1 MLFDRLKNIIRSTA
15 NDFLEKNGLSDAEY
29 TKAVDDEY
37 EKEFGSLGNEEPN
50 YSTNNAEYEFAA
62 PKVNPKERIYYHTLG
77 LEQGA
82 SYEQIKV
89 AYKKLMKAYH
99 PDRHQADPQKQ
110 RWAVEQSQK
119 VNEAYAFLEKKFE
132 KLK

>member
-1 MLFDRLKNIIRSTA
+1 MLFDRLKNIIRSTT

-37 EKEFGSLGNEEPN
+37 EKEFGSLGNDEPKN
-50 YSTNNAEYEFAA
+50 TSNFDTEYEFTA
-62 PKVNPKERIYYHTLG
+62 PKVNPKEKIYYQTLG
-77 LEQGA
+77 LPQGA
-82 SYEQIKV
+82 SFEQVKV

-119 VNEAYAFLEKKFE
+119 VNEAFAFLEKKFG
-132 KLK
+132 K